1 MKLIEQFN
9 SLVIPVSNNG
19 KLFNA
24 VSLQKYPFSKIAI
37 SNLGYPVLLISSKSD
52 NTFLTQKNIRLKYL
66 ELTHKL
72 ECKVTENGKSIYANF
87 TVIIFKSEE
96 PNLQNYFVS
105 IAESLLDKLSDKP
118 TQKEVYRIFSS
129 LIEIFRSLSVSPST
143 TVQGLWSELFII
155 ANSANPSIL
164 LSYWHDSPIEKF
176 DFNADYE
183 KVEVKSSS
191 NLERIHF
198 FTSEQ
203 LNPPSDK
210 QVLISSLFTK
220 QSTKGKSISDLIEII
235 NKRVNNKVVLEKLYL
250 IIGKT
255 LGNTVEQGIKVK
267 FDYELAE
274 KSLKYYNVQD
284 ISKIEKVNIPNQV
297 TEVKNKSDLTNIKAV
312 NPKIDIKSDRG
323 LFYAL

>member
-1 MKLIEQFN
+1 MKFIEQFN
-9 SLVIPVSNNG
+9 SLVLPVSDNG

-24 VSLQKYPFSKIAI
+24 VTLQKYPFAKIAK

-52 NTFLTQKNIRLKYL
+52 NTFLTQKNMRLKYL

-72 ECKVTENGKSIYANF
+72 ECKVTENGKSTFSNF

-96 PNLQNYFVS
+96 PNLQNYFLS
-105 IAESLLDKLSDKP
+105 IAESLLDELSENP
-118 TQKEVYRIFSS
+118 SQKEVHTIFSS
-129 LIEIFRSLSVSPST
+129 FIEIFRSLLVSPST
-143 TVQGLWSELFII
+143 TVQGLWSELFLI

-164 LSYWHDSPIEKF
+164 LRYWHDSPIEKF
-176 DFNADYE
+176 DFNADSE
-183 KVEVKSSS
+183 KVEVKSST
-191 NLERIHF
+191 NLERLHF

-210 QVLISSLFTK
+210 LVIIASLFTK

-235 NKRVNNKVVLEKLYL
+235 YERVNNKVVLEKLYL

-255 LGNTVEQGIKVK
+255 LGNVVEQGIKVK
-267 FDYELAE
+267 FDYELAK
-274 KSLKYYNVQD
+274 KSLKYYNVHD

-297 TEVKNKSDLTNIKAV
+297 TEVKYKSDLTNIKAV
-312 NPKIDIKSDRG
+312 NPKIAIKSDGG